1 MRRQL
6 ALDLGRRPALGRDA
20 FLVSSANAAAL
31 AAIDAWERW
40 PGGKQALV
48 GAAGTGKTHLAH
60 VWAESAGA
68 LVVPAAAPGPDALD
82 ARLLAVEDV
91 GRIAGDRA
99 AEERLF
105 HIHNAVLARGGRLL
119 LTGRAPPSR
128 WPLVLPDLAS
138 RVAAA
143 GVARL
148 DPPDEALMAGVLLK
162 LFADRHI
169 RPRPG
174 LIGWLVPRLERSFAA
189 AEAAVARLDQAALSQ
204 NRAVGVRLAART
216 LQM

>member
-31 AAIDAWERW
+31 AAIDAWADW
-40 PGGKQALV
+40 PGGKQAVV
-48 GAAGTGKTHLAH
+48 GAPGTGKTHLAH

-68 LVVPAAAPGPDALD
+68 LVVPAADPGPQALD

-91 GRIAGDRA
+91 DRIAGDRA

-119 LTGRAPPSR
+119 LTGRQAPSH
-128 WPLVLPDLAS
+128 WPLKLPDLAS

-148 DPPDEALMAGVLLK
+148 EPPDEALMAGVLVK

-174 LIGWLVPRLERSFAA
+174 LIGWLVPRLDRSFAA
-189 AEAAVARLDQAALSQ
+189 AEAAVARLDAAALSQ
-204 NRAVGVRLAART
+204 NRAVGVRLAAVT
-216 LQM
+216 LDL